1 MQLTELEKEQLE
13 VAKALPNEVLK
24 LAVKYRV
31 ENGLMSEADCTA
43 MANSSAMTARQV
55 RQSAAA

>member
-24 LAVKYRV
+24 RAVTYRV
-31 ENGLMSEADCTA
+31 ENGLMSEADCKQ
-43 MANSSAMTARQV
+43 MSSATAEIAKKRREV
-55 RQSAAA
+55 